1 MPRRYASS
9 DDTHAM
15 VARVAPLILKLLS
28 DGLPRSR
35 NEIVEALAPQH
46 AKDEVKRTI
55 KPGPYPWRNRLND
68 WRPAH
73 IHYSIFGR
81 AFVTRLITQLYFEG
95 DPLLQHCPIYRSI
108 PDEGARERLVA
119 TLDLGETIP
128 LDTIAYRFDIV
139 LRGRRQTPI
148 ENKLQGA

>member
-15 VARVAPLILKLLS
+15 VARIAPAVLKLLS

-55 KPGPYPWRNRLND
+55 MRL
-68 WRPAH
+68 
-73 IHYSIFGR
+73 S
-81 AFVTRLITQLYFEG
+81 VTG
-95 DPLLQHCPIYRSI
+95 
-108 PDEGARERLVA
+108 RLV
-119 TLDLGETIP
+119 ETKRKYSLAP
-128 LDTIAYRFDIV
+128 LPEP
-139 LRGRRQTPI
+139 G
-148 ENKLQGA
+148 QG